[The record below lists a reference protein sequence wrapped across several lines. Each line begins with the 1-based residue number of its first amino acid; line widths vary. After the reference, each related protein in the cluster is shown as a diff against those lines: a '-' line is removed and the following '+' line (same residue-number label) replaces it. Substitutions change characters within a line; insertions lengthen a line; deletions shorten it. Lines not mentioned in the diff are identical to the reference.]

1 MLDAVVIG
9 AGHAGLAASQ
19 RLRESGLEHVVLERG
34 EIGESWRSQRW
45 SSFTLNTPNVMNRLP
60 GSPYRGDQPQ
70 AFESRDAWVARLER
84 YVAEH
89 ALPVRTHAPV
99 TSVERDG
106 VGEAKGAPDHPHRGF
121 ETVTYMIDG
130 EFVHRDSTGGGGI
143 IANGDTQWMTAG
155 AGIVHSEMPPEKLV
169 RSGGL
174 FHGVQLWVNLP
185 AAQKFSPPGYQDIA
199 ASSVTLLRSRDGGA
213 LVRVIAGA
221 LAEHHGPGVTQTP
234 ITYAHVTLAPGSRL
248 EVPWRPDFNGLVYA
262 LGGFGSVGAESTPLQ
277 SGQLAILGAG
287 DAIRIEGGPLQ
298 DSRTPSF
305 DVLLLG
311 GRPIGEPVVQ
321 YGPFVMNTREEI
333 LQAVADYQ
341 SGKIGSIPATHF
353 GAGPKG

>member
-1 MLDAVVIG
+1 MPAVTVANPLTLPAIAIADG
-9 AGHAGLAASQ
+9 AAARS
-19 RLRESGLEHVVLERG
+19 RPVLRVVNSIQTYEGEGFPVRRPFPGLERSVADPFILLDQMG
-34 EIGESWRSQRW
+34 EVQ
-45 SSFTLNTPNVMNRLP
+45 
-60 GSPYRGDQPQ
+60 Y
-70 AFESRDAWVARLER
+70 
-84 YVAEH
+84 
-89 ALPVRTHAPV
+89 
-99 TSVERDG
+99 G

-185 AAQKFSPPGYQDIA
+185 AAKKFSPPGYQDIA
-199 ASSVTLLRSRDGGA
+199 ASSVTLLRSHDGGA
-213 LVRVIAGA
+213 LVRLIAGG
-221 LAEHHGPGVTQTP
+221 LGEHTGPGVTQTP

-248 EVPWRPDFNGLVYA
+248 EVPWRPDFNALVYA
-262 LGGFGSVGAESTPLQ
+262 LGGSGSVGPESVPLQ
-277 SGQLAILGAG
+277 SGQLAVLGEG
-287 DAIRIEGGPLQ
+287 DTLRVEGGPLQ

-333 LQAVADYQ
+333 LKAVADYQ
-341 SGKIGSIPATHF
+341 SGKMGSIPATHF
-353 GAGPKG
+353 GAGPR